1 MNRSQTATLAALE
14 TLIAIAIGVAIPL
27 VPLSL
32 LWAIQDGFA
41 TDWLVFWRAAVDI
54 WLAGNGVDIRATA
67 DAATIAQVG
76 VAQAAQP
83 FFVTIAPL
91 AFALFSVLAAVRIG
105 RRAAETR
112 YWQSGVAGS
121 LVAGLVLSALLTFSA
136 LSDQLRPSIL
146 QGIVLPPLVIA
157 VGLAIGVI
165 RHRVASAASSASA
178 PSRASGS
185 TVSAKVSGARSGA
198 AARGS
203 SAGLGERI
211 ADRFSDTQLAVLRA
225 GFTGATAVVAAVL
238 AVASVLLALTI
249 FANFGTITTL
259 YESTQRGVTGGIVVT
274 LGQLAFMPNLVI
286 WVASWLVGP
295 GFALGTGTSVSP
307 VNTVV
312 GPLPAFPILGAVP
325 TADLLFGFVGILVP
339 LLAGFFAA
347 MLVRERLTDAATP
360 AHANRTLAAG
370 AVAIGFISA
379 LIFAVLASLSGGAIG
394 PGRLADVGPN
404 PLWVAL
410 FVFVEVTIAALIGM
424 LASGHSDDHHDA
436 ASASATSGRS
446 RLTERE
452 SGSRS
457 KR

>member
-121 LVAGLVLSALLTFSA
+121 LVAALVLSALLTFSA
-136 LSDQLRPSIL
+136 LSEQLRPSIL

-165 RHRVASAASSASA
+165 RHRVASAPSS
-178 PSRASGS
+178 ASGS
-185 TVSAKVSGARSGA
+185 TVSPRASGARSGA
-198 AARGS
+198 AKRSA

-211 ADRFSDTQLAVLRA
+211 ADRFSDTQLAILRA
-225 GFTGATAVVAAVL
+225 GFTGATAVVAAIL

-259 YESTQRGVTGGIVVT
+259 YESTQLGVTGGIAVT

-295 GFALGTGTSVSP
+295 GFALGAGTSVSP

-370 AVAIGFISA
+370 AVAIGLISA

-394 PGRLADVGPN
+394 PGRLAEVGPN

-410 FVFVEVTIAALIGM
+410 FVFIEVTVAALIGM
-424 LASGHSDDHHDA
+424 LASGHSDDHPDTG
-436 ASASATSGRS
+436 SASAASGRS
-446 RLTERE
+446 RLSERE
-452 SGSRS
+452 SGSAS

>member
-67 DAATIAQVG
+67 DASTIAQVG

-121 LVAGLVLSALLTFSA
+121 LVAALVLSALLTFSA
-136 LSDQLRPSIL
+136 LSEQLRPSIL

-165 RHRVASAASSASA
+165 RQRVAAGAVGAASVAGAGSASTA
-178 PSRASGS
+178 RAAGSRTGS
-185 TVSAKVSGARSGA
+185 
-198 AARGS
+198 AARGAS
-203 SAGLGERI
+203 TGLGERV

-225 GFTGATAVVAAVL
+225 GVVGATAVVAAIL

-259 YESTQRGVTGGIVVT
+259 YESTQLGVTGGIAVT

-295 GFALGTGTSVSP
+295 GFALGAGTSVSP

-370 AVAIGFISA
+370 AVAIGLISA

-394 PGRLADVGPN
+394 PGRLAEVGPN

-410 FVFVEVTIAALIGM
+410 FVFIEVTVAALIGM
-424 LASGHSDDHHDA
+424 LASGHSDDHPDTG
-436 ASASATSGRS
+436 SASAASGRS
-446 RLTERE
+446 RLSERE
-452 SGSRS
+452 SGSAS

>member
-41 TDWLVFWRAAVDI
+41 SDWLVFWRAAVDI

-121 LVAGLVLSALLTFSA
+121 LVAAVVVSALLTFSA
-136 LSDQLRPSIL
+136 LSEQLRPSIL

-165 RHRVASAASSASA
+165 RQRVAGGAVGAASVAGAGSASTARAAGSRTASAARGAS
-178 PSRASGS
+178 
-185 TVSAKVSGARSGA
+185 T
-198 AARGS
+198 
-203 SAGLGERI
+203 GLGERV

-225 GFTGATAVVAAVL
+225 GVVGATAVVAAIL

-259 YESTQRGVTGGIVVT
+259 YESTQLGVTGGIAVT
-274 LGQLAFMPNLVI
+274 LGQLAFIPNLVI

-295 GFALGTGTSVSP
+295 GFALGAGSSVSP

-379 LIFAVLASLSGGAIG
+379 LIFAVLAALSGGAIG
-394 PGRLADVGPN
+394 PGRLAEVGPN
-404 PLWVAL
+404 PLWIAL
-410 FVFVEVTIAALIGM
+410 FVFIEVTVAALIGM
-424 LASGHSDDHHDA
+424 LASGHSDDQHDVG
-436 ASASATSGRS
+436 SASARSGNA
-446 RLTERE
+446 RLSERE

>member
-54 WLAGNGVDIRATA
+54 WLAGNGVDIRVTA
-67 DAATIAQVG
+67 NAATIAQVG

-91 AFALFSVLAAVRIG
+91 TFALFSVLAAVRIG

-112 YWQSGVAGS
+112 YWQSGIAGS
-121 LVAGLVLSALLTFSA
+121 LGAALVVSALLTFSA

-165 RHRVASAASSASA
+165 RTRVASAPSS
-178 PSRASGS
+178 ASGS
-185 TVSAKVSGARSGA
+185 TVSAKVSGTRSGA

-203 SAGLGERI
+203 SVGLGERI
-211 ADRFSDTQLAVLRA
+211 SDRFGDTQLAVLRA
-225 GFTGATAVVAAVL
+225 GFTGAAAVVAAVL

-259 YESTQRGVTGGIVVT
+259 YESTQLGVTGGIVVT

-325 TADLLFGFVGILVP
+325 TADLLFGFVGLLVP

-347 MLVRERLTDAATP
+347 MLVRERLSDAATP

-370 AVAIGFISA
+370 AVAIGAISA
-379 LIFAVLASLSGGAIG
+379 LIFAVLAALSGGAIG
-394 PGRLADVGPN
+394 PGRLVDVGPN

-410 FVFVEVTIAALIGM
+410 FIFVEVTIAALIGM
-424 LASGHSDDHHDA
+424 LASGHPDDHHDA
-436 ASASATSGRS
+436 GATSATSGRS
-446 RLTERE
+446 RPTERE

>member
-121 LVAGLVLSALLTFSA
+121 LVAALVLSALLTFSA
-136 LSDQLRPSIL
+136 LSEQLRPSIL

-165 RHRVASAASSASA
+165 RQRVAAGAASVAGAGSASTA
-178 PSRASGS
+178 RAAGSR
-185 TVSAKVSGARSGA
+185 TVSA
-198 AARGS
+198 ARGAS
-203 SAGLGERI
+203 TGLGERV

-225 GFTGATAVVAAVL
+225 GVVGATAVVAAIL

-259 YESTQRGVTGGIVVT
+259 YESTQLGVTGGIAVT
-274 LGQLAFMPNLVI
+274 LGQLAFIPNLVI

-295 GFALGTGTSVSP
+295 GFALGAGTSVSP

-370 AVAIGFISA
+370 AVAIGFIYA
-379 LIFAVLASLSGGAIG
+379 LIFAVLAALSGGAIG
-394 PGRLADVGPN
+394 PGRLAEVGPN
-404 PLWVAL
+404 PLWIAL
-410 FVFVEVTIAALIGM
+410 FVFIEVTVAALIGM
-424 LASGHSDDHHDA
+424 LASGHSDDQHA
-436 ASASATSGRS
+436 VGSASTRSGNA
-446 RLTERE
+446 RLSERE